1 MQEIEQ
7 ILLLPA
13 ILTIMIHIIQRYE
26 TNSFSVF
33 ELIES
38 DGSLTYL
45 MRAIALAHASH
56 GQLV

>member
-33 ELIES
+33 ELIEL
-38 DGSLTYL
+38 DGSVTHL
-45 MRAIALAHASH
+45 MRAIALA
-56 GQLV
+56 QLATGN